1 MRSGRRQA
9 AEQEVERRFCRARRA
24 SGGKNGDPMTDLS
37 RRRLLAAGASAAAS
51 AAAVAGLSSCSGG
64 DDASRSAKTAEA
76 AASSPTAAPKNPAQ
90 WLIDENAKPG
100 TDAWPVPDTPAL
112 WEKIRGYATAT
123 SINRGGT
130 VDLRVSTA
138 APEWRVEAL
147 RMGWYG
153 GVGARMVWQSESQ
166 KGVRQAAAVLNP
178 AVGTWTAP
186 WETSVQV
193 TADQSWPP
201 GMYLLKLVSSDG
213 GMSYVPLVVRDD
225 ANAAALLI
233 QSSVTT
239 WQAYNE
245 WGGKSLYDDVKT
257 GNKGRADVVTFDR
270 PYYRN
275 GSGEYFGRES
285 DMVMFVERLGLDVTY
300 WTDLDLHAQPH
311 KATEHKAV
319 ISQGHDEYY
328 STPMRRGLEAARDA
342 GVNLAFIGANAC
354 FRKIRMVP
362 NAAGENRL
370 QVNYRSATRDPITA
384 TDPSEATVSW
394 RSPPSNDPESSL
406 IGNLYESNP
415 VAGDMKITNADNW
428 MFEGSGLRNGDV
440 LPGLIG
446 NEYDRVQPERTT
458 PHDIE
463 VLCHSPVVCQGKNTF
478 ADVTWYTA
486 DSGAGVFAVRTFEW
500 VKRLG
505 PDTSTRTPSAAHP
518 QAALQKVTQNVFE
531 AMAAGP
537 AGRSHPAKRNLEQ
550 MGIVPGYV
558 KNPPST

>member
-1 MRSGRRQA
+1 
-9 AEQEVERRFCRARRA
+9 
-24 SGGKNGDPMTDLS
+24 MTELS
-37 RRRLLAAGASAAAS
+37 RRRLLAAGASAAV
-51 AAAVAGLSSCSGG
+51 AAYGLSGCSG
-64 DDASRSAKTAEA
+64 DEA
-76 AASSPTAAPKNPAQ
+76 ASQTPGSTALGPGAPTSTSRHPTPKNPAQ

-100 TDAWPVPDTPAL
+100 TDAWPVPDQPAL
-112 WEKIRGYATAT
+112 WSRIRGYATTT
-123 SINRGGT
+123 SVNRGAT
-130 VDLRVSTA
+130 FDLRVSTA

-153 GVGARMVWQSESQ
+153 GVGARMVWQSESL
-166 KGVRQAAAVLNP
+166 KGVEQPAAVLNP

-186 WETSVQV
+186 WDTSVQI
-193 TADQSWPP
+193 TADGSWPP

-213 GMSYVPLVVRDD
+213 GMSYVPMVVRDD
-225 ANAAALLI
+225 DSTAALLI

-245 WGGKSLYDDVKT
+245 WGGKSLYDDVRT
-257 GNKGRADVVTFDR
+257 GNRGRADVVTFDR

-300 WTDLDLHAQPH
+300 WTDLDLHARPH
-311 KATEHKAV
+311 KAAEHRAV

-328 STPMRRGLEAARDA
+328 STSMRRGLEAARDL
-342 GVNLAFIGANAC
+342 GVNLAFIGANGC
-354 FRKIRMVP
+354 FRKIRMEP
-362 NAAGENRL
+362 NDAGEDRL
-370 QVNYRSATRDPITA
+370 QVNYRSAARDPITRS
-384 TDPSEATVSW
+384 DPSEATVSW
-394 RSPPSNDPESSL
+394 RQSPSNDPESSL

-415 VAGDMKITNADNW
+415 VAGDMRITNAENW

-446 NEYDRVQPERTT
+446 NEYDRVQPEHPT

-463 VLCHSPVVCQGKNTF
+463 VMCHSPVVCKGRPTF

-486 DSGAGVFAVRTFEW
+486 DSGAGVFAVGTFEW

-505 PDTSTRTPSAAHP
+505 PDTSERTPSAADP

-531 AMAAGP
+531 VLAAGP
-537 AGRSHPAKRNLEQ
+537 AGHTHPARRNLEQ
-550 MGIVPGYV
+550 LGIVPGYV
-558 KNPPST
+558 EDPPST